1 MTKMSLLNAKGR
13 FDDVMRYL
21 TLLKIR
27 IALLFV
33 FTAESAYILTVR
45 KDASLSVA
53 LFLALSTML
62 ASMAGGALN
71 HYFDLDIDGKM
82 KRTSLRPLPMKMVK
96 NPSLVL
102 TIALALLG
110 LSMGISSYFL
120 NYTVSFHLFG
130 GVFFY
135 IVIYTLWLKRRSWVN
150 IIVGGLA
157 GSFAVLAGGAS
168 ATPDLCVPPALMAIV
183 LFLWTPSHF
192 WSFAIVHKEDYRRA
206 GVPMLPLIVG
216 DQKTA
221 VYIFV
226 NTLLLV
232 FFSLLPALMGY
243 LGFIYFFAALGA
255 GAFFLYRNV
264 QLLRDTSPAIAWL
277 NFKASMTHLSIILM
291 AIIFDIFLLP
301 SK

>member
-1 MTKMSLLNAKGR
+1 
-13 FDDVMRYL
+13 
-21 TLLKIR
+21 
-27 IALLFV
+27 
-33 FTAESAYILTVR
+33 
-45 KDASLSVA
+45 
-53 LFLALSTML
+53 ML

-82 KRTSLRPLPMKMVK
+82 KRTSLRPLPQKMVK
-96 NPSLVL
+96 NPTRVL
-102 TIALALLG
+102 FIALTLFF
-110 LSMGISSYFL
+110 LSMWISFHFL
-120 NYTVSFHLFG
+120 NAMVSFHLFG

-135 IVIYTLWLKRRSWVN
+135 IVIYTLWLKRRTWAN

-168 ATPDLCVPPALMAIV
+168 ATPELCVPPVLMAIV

-216 DQKTA
+216 DKKTA
-221 VYIFV
+221 VYIFI
-226 NTLLLV
+226 NTILLV

-255 GAFFLYRNV
+255 GGFFLYRNV

-291 AIIFDIFLLP
+291 AVILDIFLLP
-301 SK
+301 PK